1 LPLPLGSARE
11 RHSRGVLPSRTALS
25 QTMAAS
31 IHRAPSSARRQR
43 AGEDVSDWQPGL
55 EAVAFRLWTRVT
67 ASPATRATA
76 RPAVVS
82 LQGSIDQECVTV
94 QGDVSAAHMGEHPPH
109 RSASEGRAA
118 VYMHSGA
125 QGEGDP
131 REHHNETRQQSGG
144 IRSQQCPQCETLL
157 GEVLQWSVIPPVPPT
172 TPWPPGGRPCQSPR

>member
-1 LPLPLGSARE
+1 MPLPLGSARE

-76 RPAVVS
+76 RPAVMS
-82 LQGSIDQECVTV
+82 LQGSIEQECVTV
-94 QGDVSAAHMGEHPPH
+94 QGDVSAAHMGLKLEKLLP
-109 RSASEGRAA
+109 SASFQNFAVKASFRRSEKDNPQSARGSQRLLFADSTPHFRQSWFSRGLQNASHSYEAA
-118 VYMHSGA
+118 CGTV
-125 QGEGDP
+125 
-131 REHHNETRQQSGG
+131 
-144 IRSQQCPQCETLL
+144 
-157 GEVLQWSVIPPVPPT
+157 
-172 TPWPPGGRPCQSPR
+172 